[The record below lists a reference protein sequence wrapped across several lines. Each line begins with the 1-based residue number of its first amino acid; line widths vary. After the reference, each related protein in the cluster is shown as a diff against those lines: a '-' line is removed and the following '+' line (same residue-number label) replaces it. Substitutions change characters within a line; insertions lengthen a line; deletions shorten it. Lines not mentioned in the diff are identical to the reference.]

1 MYTYEN
7 QPIDELIDEIC
18 SHYPDLEEHLRR
30 IEDFYEK
37 QVEDMLAD
45 FEESQKE
52 CVEQIDALEDDV
64 RDLEYDLERCREAQ
78 DGLLDEID
86 SLKEELDNG

>member
-18 SHYPDLEEHLRR
+18 THYPDLEEHLRR
-30 IEDFYEK
+30 IEDVYEK

-45 FEESQKE
+45 FEESQKDS
-52 CVEQIDALEDDV
+52 VEQIDALEDDV
-64 RDLEYDLERCREAQ
+64 RDLKQALDNCYDEQ
-78 DGLLDEID
+78 DSLVDDID
-86 SLKEELDNG
+86 SLKQELEND